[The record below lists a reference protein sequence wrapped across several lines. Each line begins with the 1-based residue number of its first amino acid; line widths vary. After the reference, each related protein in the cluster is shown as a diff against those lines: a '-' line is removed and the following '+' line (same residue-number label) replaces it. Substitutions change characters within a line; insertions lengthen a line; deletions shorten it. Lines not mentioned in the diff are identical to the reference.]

1 MQGRKV
7 VTALTISAF
16 FMVWIALGWQLHYT
30 AYGRN
35 ATALGYSGPV
45 VEVVALYDPLP
56 GSADDP
62 VGDIASL
69 FDLSLAYE
77 RQLNSGVLTI
87 TDPTQRFS
95 TENGPLV
102 PHDLAHNKEA
112 SWVGVNETIPIPAHD
127 VAVSIS
133 PDFHGTVLDPVS
145 SGLSLIGSRQ
155 AAYVSQDIQPFIDG
169 RYYFAGEYVADTDG
183 IDHVVGRMEA
193 QGFSIV
199 AVTPFADT
207 STLSQAMKSSMS
219 GLYLVVLGLF
229 FTVMVVSTYVVLQGH
244 AATHRKKLEALAVY
258 GGDSQHLKRATYSA
272 LLKPVLAGFA
282 MALVFSS
289 SLHAYLQPLSG
300 IAHAEAVSIFVLTSS
315 AAMITLFV
323 IAKLV
328 TNSAVRKVGHV
339 LPL

>member
-1 MQGRKV
+1 MPVRKI

-16 FMVWIALGWQLHYT
+16 FMVWIALGWQLHH
-30 AYGRN
+30 AVYGTN

-45 VEVVALYDPLP
+45 VEVVALHDPTS

-133 PDFHGTVLDPVS
+133 PDFHGTVLDPVP
-145 SGLSLIGSRQ
+145 SGLSLSVHGKPPTYLKIFSPILTAGITSL
-155 AAYVSQDIQPFIDG
+155 VSMLQ
-169 RYYFAGEYVADTDG
+169 
-183 IDHVVGRMEA
+183 
-193 QGFSIV
+193 
-199 AVTPFADT
+199 
-207 STLSQAMKSSMS
+207 TLT
-219 GLYLVVLGLF
+219 GLITLW
-229 FTVMVVSTYVVLQGH
+229 
-244 AATHRKKLEALAVY
+244 AEWKRK
-258 GGDSQHLKRATYSA
+258 GSA
-272 LLKPVLAGFA
+272 LLL
-282 MALVFSS
+282 
-289 SLHAYLQPLSG
+289 
-300 IAHAEAVSIFVLTSS
+300 
-315 AAMITLFV
+315 
-323 IAKLV
+323 
-328 TNSAVRKVGHV
+328 
-339 LPL
+339 